1 MLQLVKNPPAHAGDT
16 GDPGSIPGLGRSGG
30 GNGNLLQ
37 HSCLEDSTDR
47 GAWWAAVYG
56 VARGRARLSTCTGTV
71 PQAYQQEL
79 LSSPSGSQH

>member
-1 MLQLVKNPPAHAGDT
+1 MQETQETQVQS
-16 GDPGSIPGLGRSGG
+16 PGWEDLEEEMA
-30 GNGNLLQ
+30 GNLLQ
-37 HSCLEDSTDR
+37 YSCLEDSMDR

-79 LSSPSGSQH
+79 LSSPSGS